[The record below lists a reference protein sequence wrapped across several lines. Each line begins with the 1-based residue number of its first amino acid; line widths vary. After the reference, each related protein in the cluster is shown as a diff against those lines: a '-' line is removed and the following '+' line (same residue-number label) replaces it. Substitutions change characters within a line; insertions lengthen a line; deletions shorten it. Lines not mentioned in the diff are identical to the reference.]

1 MGLGV
6 NNLIMVKAN
15 EKGQMDAQDLRAK
28 ILTAKAE
35 VHVQINFKKAYQF
48 RLKPCSC
55 TYILRYI
62 LTGAAAISSRRYF
75 RYNCTRRVRSARRH
89 C

>member
-35 VHVQINFKKAYQF
+35 VHLQIN
-48 RLKPCSC
+48 
-55 TYILRYI
+55 
-62 LTGAAAISSRRYF
+62 
-75 RYNCTRRVRSARRH
+75 
-89 C
+89 